1 VDRARAHIKKRLRS
15 GEQVLWWGSPD
26 PGVWL
31 TDEDKYLIPFGII
44 FTLLGGML
52 TLLPFIV
59 HSSGQQ
65 IFAPWTALLFT
76 FVGLYVA
83 FIRLFVK
90 RALKRR
96 TVYALTTMAAITAC
110 GPRDIGISDRN
121 RWDVTVL
128 SSTDRSHLTVS
139 FGPVI
144 TPMYAGSLR
153 RPWAPNTGFDFLDF
167 SDRFPVA
174 FYDVADV
181 DGLKAALI
189 LRTVARP
196 PAPQSSA
203 N

>member
-1 VDRARAHIKKRLRS
+1 M
-15 GEQVLWWGSPD
+15 LWWGSPD
-26 PGVWL
+26 PDVWL
-31 TDEDKYLIPFGII
+31 TGEDTFLIPFGIL
-44 FTLLGGML
+44 FTLIGATL
-52 TLLPFIV
+52 TLLPLFV
-59 HSSGQQ
+59 HGAGQQ
-65 IFAPWTALLFT
+65 PFAPWATLLFT

-110 GPRDIGISDRN
+110 GPRDIAISDRYQ
-121 RWDVTVL
+121 WDVTVQP
-128 SSTDRSHLTVS
+128 SKDRSHLTVS
-139 FGPVI
+139 FGALV

-153 RPWAPNTGFDFLDF
+153 RPWMPNTGFDFLDF

-181 DGLKAALI
+181 NGLRSSLAGTSSA
-189 LRTVARP
+189 P
-196 PAPQSSA
+196 PRPQSSV